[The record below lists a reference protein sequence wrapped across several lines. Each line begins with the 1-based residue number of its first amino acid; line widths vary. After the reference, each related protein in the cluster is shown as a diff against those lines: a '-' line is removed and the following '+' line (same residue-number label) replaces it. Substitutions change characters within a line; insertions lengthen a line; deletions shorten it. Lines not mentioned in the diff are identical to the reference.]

1 LHANEGKNRFH
12 GARER
17 EEVAFK
23 SPSKALYHD
32 GSLSPG
38 RKKMRIQRARN
49 SHPTRTMKSN
59 AHVSIERRN
68 IQSKHLHSFLS
79 NIYFA
84 SSRSLRANLIF
95 SISRPAPKDPQAPAR
110 ANLPSDEHRGANGRP
125 SRASRKQ
132 KLRKSNED
140 NSQFLKTLADG
151 IV

>member
-1 LHANEGKNRFH
+1 MHANEGKNRFH

-17 EEVAFK
+17 GGRFQISFQSPLPRRVAL
-23 SPSKALYHD
+23 PRA
-32 GSLSPG
+32 
-38 RKKMRIQRARN
+38 KKMRIQRARN

-95 SISRPAPKDPQAPAR
+95 SISRPQRPSSPFFSRSAR
-110 ANLPSDEHRGANGRP
+110 A
-125 SRASRKQ
+125 
-132 KLRKSNED
+132 RKSPVRGGGLTSRRER
-140 NSQFLKTLADG
+140 SSFSRIAKMKATK
-151 IV
+151 ITSR